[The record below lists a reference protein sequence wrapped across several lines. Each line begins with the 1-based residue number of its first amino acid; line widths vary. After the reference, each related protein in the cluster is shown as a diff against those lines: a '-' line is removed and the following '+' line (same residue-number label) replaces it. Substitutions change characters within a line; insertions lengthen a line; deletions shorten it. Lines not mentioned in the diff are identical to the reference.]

1 MGLLS
6 GSASVAR
13 FQVFER
19 PREPDF
25 DLLAFEP
32 IPAGSERRES
42 AGFVPMEPEA
52 PYRIGDDLFAF
63 RLRFDRIR
71 PDATAVAERLAALAR
86 TELGGGGFATLPAA
100 RRKELKAL
108 AEDEIARA
116 TPPRTAFV
124 EGVLEGDTVWL
135 GSTARSRL
143 GACVLLLRQAGI
155 LARPATPWAGT
166 DTSGLELPW
175 LRLTEPGASVLGCRI
190 LAALIAEGE
199 VMAEPVDGAAKLATP
214 DLRVTLAGAVH
225 VELFRL
231 LEAGAELTSARLLT
245 ESGRFRFDAPTFR
258 VASLQLDVATG
269 GTWVERLEA
278 RLEPIRALFELL
290 DARWRALSERLATT
304 APAPAAASETA
315 PELSP
320 TARGA

>member
-13 FQVFER
+13 FQVFDR

-25 DLLAFEP
+25 DALAFEP
-32 IPAGSERRES
+32 IPPGSERRES

-71 PDATAVAERLAALAR
+71 PDPTAVAERADALAR
-86 TELGGGGFATLPAA
+86 AELGGSGLATLPSA

-108 AEDEIARA
+108 AADEIARA

-124 EGVLEGDTVWL
+124 EGVLEGATVYL
-135 GSTARSRL
+135 GTTARARL
-143 GACVLLLRQAGI
+143 GAAALLLRQLGVHV
-155 LARPATPWAGT
+155 RPATPWAGT
-166 DTSGLELPW
+166 DTSALEPPW
-175 LRLTEPGASVLGCRI
+175 LRLTEPGASVLGCRF
-190 LAALIAEGE
+190 LAALIEEGE
-199 VMAEPVDGAAKLATP
+199 VMAEPVDGAARLATP
-214 DLRVTLAGAVH
+214 DLRVALAGAVH

-231 LEAGAELTSARLLT
+231 LEAGAELLAARLLT
-245 ESGRFRFDAPTFR
+245 EQGRFRFEAPTFR
-258 VASLQLDVATG
+258 VASLELDVAASG
-269 GTWVERLEA
+269 GWIERLDA

-290 DARWRALSERLATT
+290 DARYAALAARFAESARQGAAAGDETLS
-304 APAPAAASETA
+304 PAAPRA
-315 PELSP
+315 
-320 TARGA
+320 

>member
-6 GSASVAR
+6 GAASVAR
-13 FQVFER
+13 FQILER
-19 PREPDF
+19 PRVPDF
-25 DLLAFEP
+25 QAHAFEP

-42 AGFVPMEPEA
+42 AGFVPMEPES

-63 RLRFDRIR
+63 RVRFDRIR
-71 PDATAVAERLAALAR
+71 PDPTAVAERLAALAR
-86 TELGGGGFATLPAA
+86 AELGGSGFAALPAA

-108 AEDEIARA
+108 AGDEIARA

-143 GACVLLLRQAGI
+143 GACALLLRQAGVQV
-155 LARPATPWAGT
+155 RPATPWAGT

-175 LRLTEPGASVLGCRI
+175 LRLAEPGASVLGCRF
-190 LAALIAEGE
+190 LAALISEGE
-199 VMAEPVDGAAKLATP
+199 VMAEPIDGAAKLATP
-214 DLRVTLAGAVH
+214 DLRLTLAGAVH
-225 VELFRL
+225 VELFRQ
-231 LEAGAELTSARLLT
+231 LEAGAELTAARLVT
-245 ESGRFRFDAPTFR
+245 EQGRFRFDAPTFR
-258 VASLQLDVATG
+258 VASLQLDVASA

-290 DARWRALSERLATT
+290 DARWQALAGRLAD
-304 APAPAAASETA
+304 PAAADGA
-315 PELSP
+315 ADADELSP
-320 TARGA
+320 AAQRA